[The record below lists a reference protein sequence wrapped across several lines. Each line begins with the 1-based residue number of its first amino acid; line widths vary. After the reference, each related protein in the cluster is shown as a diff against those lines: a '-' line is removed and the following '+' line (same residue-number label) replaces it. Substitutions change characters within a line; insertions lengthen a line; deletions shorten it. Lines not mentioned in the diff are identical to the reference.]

1 MYIEQR
7 AEYWAGEAGR
17 DRVDRL
23 AEVTRDVAV
32 VREVLRGAEERTL
45 AEVAAVLAEAAE
57 SVARAVEVAREAQPG
72 AWMDSKQAA
81 VYLAGR
87 TEDSFEKISARTDI
101 PKHRLTERV
110 ILYNRAELDAWLMSR

>member
-1 MYIEQR
+1 MEQR
-7 AEYWAGEAGR
+7 TEYRAGGAGR
-17 DRVDRL
+17 GRVDRL

-81 VYLAGR
+81 AYLAGR
-87 TEDSFEKISARTDI
+87 TEDSFEKISAKTDI

-110 ILYNRAELDAWLMSR
+110 ILYNRAELVAWLMGR

>member
-1 MYIEQR
+1 MEQR
-7 AEYWAGEAGR
+7 TEYQAGDAGR

-32 VREVLRGAEERTL
+32 VREVLRSAEERTL

-57 SVARAVEVAREAQPG
+57 NVARAVEVAREAQPG

-81 VYLAGR
+81 AYLAGR
-87 TEDSFEKISARTDI
+87 TEDSFEKISAKTDI

>member
-1 MYIEQR
+1 VARETQNRVGDVQWDR
-7 AEYWAGEAGR
+7 A
-17 DRVDRL
+17 DRL
-23 AEVTRDVAV
+23 VEVSRDVAA

-45 AEVAAVLAEAAE
+45 AEIAAVLAEAAE

-81 VYLAGR
+81 AYLAGR
-87 TEDSFEKISARTDI
+87 TEDSFEKIVAKTDI

-110 ILYNRAELDAWLMSR
+110 ILYNRAELDAWLMGR

>member
-1 MYIEQR
+1 MARETQNRVGDVQWDR
-7 AEYWAGEAGR
+7 A
-17 DRVDRL
+17 DRL
-23 AEVTRDVAV
+23 VEVSRDVAA

-57 SVARAVEVAREAQPG
+57 SVARAIEVAREAQPG

-81 VYLAGR
+81 AYLAGR
-87 TEDSFEKISARTDI
+87 TEDSFEKIVAKTDI

-110 ILYNRAELDAWLMSR
+110 ILYNRAELDAWLMGR

>member
-1 MYIEQR
+1 MSWSADERGAGAEMDR
-7 AEYWAGEAGR
+7 A
-17 DRVDRL
+17 DRL
-23 AEVTRDVAV
+23 VEVSRDVAA

-45 AEVAAVLAEAAE
+45 AEIAVVLAEAAE
-57 SVARAVEVAREAQPG
+57 SVARAVEAAREAQPG

-81 VYLAGR
+81 AYLAGR
-87 TEDSFEKISARTDI
+87 TEDSFEKIVAKTDI